1 MSATLLP
8 VDGVDF
14 FDRAVSTVWAGRFW
28 STAVDV
34 QVVRTLWDPWSCPAP
49 ELPLL
54 AWAWS
59 VDIWSEAWTEHR
71 KRFVVAESRAY
82 HMAKTTVAGFRMAL
96 GYVDA
101 ELVRTHLPRHAFIS
115 GAALD
120 PARHDAWLA
129 SLPEVRI
136 TRRSS
141 TARLGRAGF
150 FVGRRAAR
158 SARRIVLE
166 SRSAVLLRDGVR
178 TDLVFTGVGFDVDGR
193 IRPVAEQLV
202 VPGSNEGRHIIASG
216 RRLSRFVAPAGSGA
230 GGILS
235 LAFAG
240 AGDTGGFAVR
250 ATWPSLTPIE
260 VMPRWITET
269 EIDDRGVFSGGHR
282 HRFVRANIAAD
293 RFHWS
298 IRLADGSTEA
308 LSTMKNRVGRTRT
321 RRARYTLGLLVHVAA
336 PPRSRFAPRSR
347 LSHPD
352 PSPRVA
358 EIGAA
363 ASRALAARDTL
374 FVDIN
379 SVRPIRYVDLATLPA
394 NVRYGAF
401 VRT

>member
-14 FDRAVSTVWAGRFW
+14 FDRAVSTVWAGRFG
-28 STAVDV
+28 STAVDA
-34 QVVRTLWDPWSCPAP
+34 QVVRSLWDPWSCPAT
-49 ELPLL
+49 ELSLL

-101 ELVRTHLPRHAFIS
+101 ELVRAHLPRHAFIS
-115 GAALD
+115 GTALD
-120 PARHDAWLA
+120 LARHDAWLA

-141 TARLGRAGF
+141 TTRLGRAGF
-150 FVGRRAAR
+150 FVGRRVAR

-166 SRSAVLLRDGVR
+166 SRSAVLLRGGIR

-193 IRPVAEQLV
+193 IRPVAEQLAL
-202 VPGSNEGRHIIASG
+202 PGSNEGRHIVAGG

-240 AGDTGGFAVR
+240 ASDARGFAVH
-250 ATWPSLTPIE
+250 ATWASLSPIE
-260 VMPRWITET
+260 VTPRWVAET
-269 EIDDRGVFSGGHR
+269 EIDVRGVFSGGHR

-308 LSTMKNRVGRTRT
+308 LSSMKNRVGRTRT
-321 RRARYTLGLLVHVAA
+321 RRARYTLGLLVHA
-336 PPRSRFAPRSR
+336 PRVPRSRFVLRSR

-352 PSPRVA
+352 PSHRVA
-358 EIGAA
+358 EIREA
-363 ASRALAARDTL
+363 ASQALAARDTL

-379 SVRPIRYVDLATLPA
+379 SVRPLRFSDLATLPA
-394 NVRYGAF
+394 NIRYGAF

>member
-1 MSATLLP
+1 MTPSLLPASAGTFERVMSA
-8 VDGVDF
+8 
-14 FDRAVSTVWAGRFW
+14 AWAGRYGVR
-28 STAVDV
+28 SADIAKL
-34 QVVRTLWDPWSCPAP
+34 RTLWDPWTCSED

-59 VDIWSEAWTEHR
+59 VDIWDPSWNATR
-71 KRFVVAESRAY
+71 KRLVVAEARAY
-82 HMAKTTVAGFRMAL
+82 HTAKTTVAGFRMAL

-101 ELVRTHLPRHAFIS
+101 ELVRAHLPRQGFIA

-120 PARHDAWLA
+120 PSRHAAWLA

-141 TARLGRAGF
+141 AARLGRAGF
-150 FVGRRAAR
+150 FSGRRFAR

-166 SRSAVLLRDGVR
+166 SRSAVLLRDGVA
-178 TDLVFTGVGFDVDGR
+178 TDLIFTGVGLDDDGR

-202 VPGSNEGRHIIASG
+202 VPGATGGHHVVAGG
-216 RRLSRFVAPAGSGA
+216 RRLSRFVAPAGAGA
-230 GGILS
+230 GGVLS

-240 AGDTGGFAVR
+240 AVDTVGFAVR
-250 ATWPSLTPIE
+250 ATWASLSPIDVTPQW
-260 VMPRWITET
+260 VAET
-269 EIDDRGVFSGGHR
+269 QADDRGVFAGGRR
-282 HRFVRANIAAD
+282 HRFVRANAADD

-298 IRLADGSTEA
+298 LRLADGSTEV

-321 RRARYTLGLLVHVAA
+321 RRARYTLGLLVHAPK
-336 PPRSRFAPRSR
+336 PPRSRFVSRSR

-358 EIGAA
+358 EIRAA
-363 ASRALAARDTL
+363 ASQALAARDTL

-379 SVRPIRYVDLATLPA
+379 SVRPLRFSDLATLPA